1 MRERQARGC
10 YARREYIARIGVVLY
25 YAADLTS
32 AGPLMK
38 TINCV
43 SVMTLLLATTVALA
57 ATDDTMMER
66 PSFSASQ
73 SMTVSAVVEAI
84 DHETRVVTVRRP
96 DGEAITFT
104 ASEEARNLDQV
115 DVGDILIADYVKTV
129 SVEVMA
135 NEGMKANAAG
145 ASAMARTKKGAMPGM
160 AAMDATVVTATVEDI
175 NLEMN
180 TFKLK
185 GPDGTVNEF
194 VARNPDNLRRSKV
207 GDLVVI
213 TTTSTVAITVEEQ
226 PAE

>member
-1 MRERQARGC
+1 
-10 YARREYIARIGVVLY
+10 
-25 YAADLTS
+25 
-32 AGPLMK
+32 MK
-38 TINCV
+38 PINCV
-43 SVMTLLLATTVALA
+43 YLTTLLFATTVAI
-57 ATDDTMMER
+57 ATEEDTMLER

-84 DHETRVVTVRRP
+84 DHESRVVTVRTT

-115 DVGDILIADYVKTV
+115 DVGDLLLAEYVKTV
-129 SVEVMA
+129 TIDVMA
-135 NEGMKANAAG
+135 NEGMQPNAAN
-145 ASAMARTKKGAMPGM
+145 ASAMARSEKGAMPGM
-160 AAMDATVVTATVEDI
+160 AAMEATVVTATVEEI
-175 NLEMN
+175 NLETN

-194 VARNPDNLRRSKV
+194 VARNPENLKRSKV

-213 TTTSTVAITVEEQ
+213 TATTTVAITVEEQ

>member
-1 MRERQARGC
+1 
-10 YARREYIARIGVVLY
+10 
-25 YAADLTS
+25 
-32 AGPLMK
+32 MK
-38 TINCV
+38 TVNRV
-43 SVMTLLLATTVALA
+43 SVMILLFAATVAVA
-57 ATDDTMMER
+57 AAESTIMER

-84 DHETRVVTVRRP
+84 DHETRVVTVRKP

-115 DVGDILIADYVKTV
+115 DVGDILIAEYVKTV
-129 SVEVMA
+129 SIEVMA
-135 NEGMKANAAG
+135 NDGMQPDAAS
-145 ASAMARTKKGAMPGM
+145 ASAMARSEKGAMPGM
-160 AAMDATVVTATVEDI
+160 AAMDATVVTATVADI
-175 NLEMN
+175 NLETN

-194 VARNPDNLRRSKV
+194 VARNPDNLRRAKV

-213 TTTSTVAITVEEQ
+213 TNTTSVAITVEEQ